1 MIKSLLLL
9 HSYIR
14 RVCTYLSIGLLTVL
28 SHLPAS
34 ADQPTIG
41 LVLSGGGARGA
52 AHIGVLKYLEANNIP
67 VDIITGTSFGA
78 IVGGLYA
85 SGMSAAEIE
94 EAMLGMDWERALTD
108 DVSRADRG
116 LQRKRREDIFSI
128 PGSPGV
134 REGELVLP
142 SGAIQ
147 GQNVILALQALTAHV
162 ASVRDFDQLP
172 IRFRAL
178 ATDIVNGEAVILKEG
193 ELALALRASMGVPA
207 VFSPIEIDGR
217 LLVDGGVTNN
227 LPIDVAKGMGA
238 DVVIAVDITSP
249 MLPRDEVSNLLA
261 ITDQLTRLLVVNN
274 TSAQRL
280 RLRGDDVLIIPEL
293 SSVSAV
299 DFNNPGPAI
308 ELGLKAAEYN
318 LKRSRG

>member
-1 MIKSLLLL
+1 M
-9 HSYIR
+9 
-14 RVCTYLSIGLLTVL
+14 
-28 SHLPAS
+28 
-34 ADQPTIG
+34 
-41 LVLSGGGARGA
+41 
-52 AHIGVLKYLEANNIP
+52 KYLEANNIP

-162 ASVRDFDQLP
+162 ASVRDFDRLP

-207 VFSPIEIDGR
+207 VFSPIKIDGR

-249 MLPRDEVSNLLA
+249 MLPRDEFR
-261 ITDQLTRLLVVNN
+261 ICW
-274 TSAQRL
+274 RL
-280 RLRGDDVLIIPEL
+280 RINSPGFWL
-293 SSVSAV
+293 STTRAPSDCGWGAMMFDYSR
-299 DFNNPGPAI
+299 AI
-308 ELGLKAAEYN
+308 ERL
-318 LKRSRG
+318 RCRF

>member
-1 MIKSLLLL
+1 M
-9 HSYIR
+9 
-14 RVCTYLSIGLLTVL
+14 
-28 SHLPAS
+28 
-34 ADQPTIG
+34 
-41 LVLSGGGARGA
+41 
-52 AHIGVLKYLEANNIP
+52 
-67 VDIITGTSFGA
+67 
-78 IVGGLYA
+78 
-85 SGMSAAEIE
+85 
-94 EAMLGMDWERALTD
+94 
-108 DVSRADRG
+108 
-116 LQRKRREDIFSI
+116 
-128 PGSPGV
+128 
-134 REGELVLP
+134 
-142 SGAIQ
+142 
-147 GQNVILALQALTAHV
+147 ILALQALTAHV

-207 VFSPIEIDGR
+207 VFSPIKIDGR

-299 DFNNPGPAI
+299 DFNNLA
-308 ELGLKAAEYN
+308 LRLNWVLKLLN
-318 LKRSRG
+318 TMQRPSRG